1 MSKEKKF
8 LTCDGN
14 QAAAHISY
22 MFSEVAAIY
31 PITPSSTMAEYVD
44 DWSAAGRKNIFG
56 ETVMVQEMQSEA
68 GAAGAVHGS
77 LQAGALTTTYTAS
90 QGLLLMIPNM
100 YKIAGELLPCVFHVS
115 ARTLASHALSIFG
128 DHQDIYA
135 TRQTGFAM
143 FCEGSVQEVMDLA
156 AVAHLSAIKGRVPFV
171 NFFDGFRTSHEIQKI
186 EALSEEDLA
195 PLVDQKALAEF
206 RERALNPDK
215 PVARGMAENGDIF
228 FQHREASNKY
238 YDAIPEIVEEYIKE
252 MNKLTGRNYGLF
264 DYYGDPEAERVIIAM
279 GSVTQAAQETVD
291 YLRAKGEKVGL
302 VSVHLYRPFSA
313 KHLLAAVPA
322 TAKKIAVLDRTKE
335 PGANGEPLYL
345 DVKDVFYGKENAP
358 VIVGGRYG
366 LSSKDTTPA
375 QLVQVYENLRA
386 DAPRNGF
393 TIGIE
398 DDVTNLS
405 LPVTA
410 EINTGNKGMFQA
422 KFFGLGADGTVGAN
436 KNSVKIIGDNT
447 DKYCQAYFAYDS
459 KKSGGFTCSHLR
471 FGDEPIRST
480 YLVNTPNFVACHVQA
495 YLHMYDV
502 TRGLQKGGTF
512 LLNTIWEGEELAK
525 NLPNKVKRF
534 FAQNDITVYYINAT
548 KIAQEIGLGNRTNT
562 ILQSAFFRITEVI
575 PVDLAIEQMK
585 KFIVKSYG
593 KKGENVVNMNYAA
606 VDRGGEYKKL
616 DVDPAWATLADD
628 APTATPAPEFIE
640 TVVRP
645 MNAQDG
651 DLLPVSKFVDNPDG
665 TWEQGTA
672 AYEKRG
678 VAAFVP
684 EWNPDNCIQC
694 NKCSYVCPHAAI
706 RPFVLDAEEMKTAP
720 FGEDATIP
728 AIGKTFTGM
737 RFRQQVDV
745 MDCLGCGNCV
755 NVCPGKKGNK
765 ALSMQHFESQE
776 AQDVNWEWLVK
787 NVKSKADLVDV
798 KLNAK
803 NSQFAQ
809 PLFEF
814 SGACSGCGET
824 PYVKLIT
831 QLFGANEIVAN
842 ATGCSS
848 IYSGSA
854 PSTPYTTDE
863 NGHGPAWAN
872 SLFEDFCEYGLGMYI
887 AYEKLRKRA
896 EAVAEEIVAKTDAP
910 EALKAAAKDWL
921 DNKDDLKLSQV
932 KGEVL
937 KAEAAKGA
945 AAGCDLCKTLDSM
958 ANYLTKRSQWIIGG
972 DGASYD
978 IGFGGLDHVIASGK
992 NVNILV
998 LDTEVYSNTGGQS
1011 SKSTPIGAI
1020 AKFAAAGKRIRKK
1033 DLGLIATTYGY
1044 VYVAQVAMGA
1054 DNAQTLKAL
1063 REAEAYD
1070 GPSLVIAYAPC
1081 INHGIKKGMG
1091 LSQEEE
1097 RLAVECG
1104 YWHLWRYNP
1113 QAEAEGQ
1120 NPFSLDSKE
1129 PDWDKFVD
1137 FLKGEV
1143 RFASLAKMY
1152 PEQAEE
1158 LFQACKDNAQW
1169 RYNNYKRLAAQNWG
1183 KDPELTP
1190 EEEALR
1196 KN

>member
-1 MSKEKKF
+1 MSNEKKF

-56 ETVMVQEMQSEA
+56 ETVQVQEMQSEG

-128 DHQDIYA
+128 DHQDIYSA
-135 TRQTGFAM
+135 RQTGFAM

-186 EALSEEDLA
+186 EALSEEQLA

-206 RERALNPDK
+206 RARALNPDK

-238 YDAIPEIVEEYIKE
+238 YDALPEIVENYIKE

-322 TAKKIAVLDRTKE
+322 SAKKIAVLDRTKE

-375 QLVQVYENLRA
+375 QLVQVFENLKA
-386 DAPRNGF
+386 DEPKNGF

-398 DDVTNLS
+398 DDVTCLS

-410 EINTGNKGMFQA
+410 EINTGNAGMFQA

-447 DKYCQAYFAYDS
+447 NKYCQAYFAYDS

-525 NLPNKVKRF
+525 NLPNKVKRY
-534 FAQNDITVYYINAT
+534 FAENDITVYYINAT

-593 KKGENVVNMNYAA
+593 KKGENVVNMNNQA

-616 DVDPAWATLADD
+616 DVDPAWASLKDD
-628 APTATPAPEFIE
+628 ASTAAPAPEFIE
-640 TVVRP
+640 SVVRP

-651 DLLPVSKFVDNPDG
+651 DLLPVSKFINNPDG
-665 TWEQGTA
+665 TWQQGTA

-694 NKCSYVCPHAAI
+694 NKCSYVCPHASI
-706 RPFVLDAEEMKTAP
+706 RPFVLDPEEMKAAP

-755 NVCPGKKGNK
+755 NVCPGKKGEK
-765 ALSMQHFESQE
+765 ALLMKPFETQE
-776 AQDVNWEWLVK
+776 AQDANWEWLVK

-831 QLFGANEIVAN
+831 QLFGANEVVAN

-854 PSTPYTTDE
+854 PSTPYTTDA

-887 AYEKLRKRA
+887 AYEKLRNRA
-896 EAVAEEIVAKTDAP
+896 EAVAAEIVAKEDVP

-932 KGEVL
+932 KGEAL
-937 KAEAAKGA
+937 KGEAAKGA
-945 AAGCDLCKTLDSM
+945 EAGCELCKTLMSM

-1054 DNAQTLKAL
+1054 DNAQTLKAF

-1070 GPSLVIAYAPC
+1070 GPSLIIAYAPC

-1104 YWHLWRYNP
+1104 YWHLYRYNP
-1113 QAEAEGQ
+1113 AEEAKGN
-1120 NPFSLDSKE
+1120 NPFTLDSKE

-1143 RFASLAKMY
+1143 RFASLVKMY
-1152 PEQAEE
+1152 PQQAEE
-1158 LFQACKDNAQW
+1158 LFQACKANAQW
-1169 RYNNYKRLAAQNWG
+1169 RYNNYKRLAAQDWG
-1183 KDPELTP
+1183 TDPELTP

-1196 KN
+1196 KS